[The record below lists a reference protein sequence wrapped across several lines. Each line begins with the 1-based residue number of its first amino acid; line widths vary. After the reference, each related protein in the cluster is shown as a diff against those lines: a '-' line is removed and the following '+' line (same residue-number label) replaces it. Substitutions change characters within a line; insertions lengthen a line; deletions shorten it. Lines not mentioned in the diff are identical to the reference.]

1 MNVSMSITP
10 RNDYPDLA
18 KLLPWC
24 LKQTGF
30 EKYMS
35 ALNKAIE
42 ETGIASHDIPAAIP
56 NGCAR
61 LNIDYDFRS
70 YDENYNIMFAAI
82 PTKAFTEEGEQEG
95 LKDEVDTWPSADNGK
110 ITVAVPADTYIIL
123 VTFSPRIPNDPS
135 LEERTFLFKG
145 DGWELSDMATL
156 QSTMATTVGKEAYF
170 QKIDAGATIDL
181 KTEELKKLVEG
192 N

>member
-1 MNVSMSITP
+1 
-10 RNDYPDLA
+10 
-18 KLLPWC
+18 
-24 LKQTGF
+24 
-30 EKYMS
+30 
-35 ALNKAIE
+35 
-42 ETGIASHDIPAAIP
+42 
-56 NGCAR
+56 
-61 LNIDYDFRS
+61 
-70 YDENYNIMFAAI
+70 
-82 PTKAFTEEGEQEG
+82 
-95 LKDEVDTWPSADNGK
+95 VDTWPSADNGK

-156 QSTMATTVGKEAYF
+156 QSTMATPAGEEAYF